1 MEGERKLETG
11 VPARLTPSEGRK
23 FGLLVGAAFLLVG
36 VLLWRR
42 THVTAAWVTTGLAVA
57 LIAGG
62 LAVPAHL
69 GPVYRT
75 WMALARV
82 ISKVTTPV
90 FMSVLFF
97 VVLTPAGL
105 LVRLF
110 GHRPLTRARGGPTYW
125 QGRAPGSRRSDM
137 DHQF

>member
-1 MEGERKLETG
+1 METG
-11 VPARLTPSEGRK
+11 IPARLTPAEGRK
-23 FGLLVGAAFLLVG
+23 FGLLVGAAFLLLG

-42 THVTAAWVTTGLAVA
+42 AHLTAAGIAAALAVA

-62 LAVPAHL
+62 LAMPARL

-75 WMALARV
+75 WMSLAKA

-90 FMSVLFF
+90 FMSVIFF
-97 VVLTPAGL
+97 VVLTPAGF

-125 QGRAPGSRRSDM
+125 QSRAPESRRGDM

>member
-1 MEGERKLETG
+1 LETG

-23 FGLLVGAAFLLVG
+23 FGLLVGGAFLLVG
-36 VLLWRR
+36 ILLWRR
-42 THVTAAWVTTGLAVA
+42 THVTAAWVTTALAVA

-62 LAVPAHL
+62 LAMPAQL
-69 GPVYRT
+69 GPVYRA

-90 FMSVLFF
+90 FMSLIFF
-97 VVLTPAGL
+97 VVLTPAGF

-110 GHRPLTRARGGPTYW
+110 GHRPLTRRGGPTYW
-125 QGRAPGSRRSDM
+125 QSRASGSRRGDM